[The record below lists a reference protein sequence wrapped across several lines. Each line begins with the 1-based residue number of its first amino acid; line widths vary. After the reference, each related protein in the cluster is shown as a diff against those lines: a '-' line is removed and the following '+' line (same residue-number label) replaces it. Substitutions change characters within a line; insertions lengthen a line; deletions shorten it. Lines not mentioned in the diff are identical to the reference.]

1 MALENTARWRGRIA
15 VYNAIVQRL
24 LLLLTLSVTVGCAPA
39 QRDVTPAP
47 ADTTP
52 STDASAAGRPDTHPR
67 PSADVVSVTTR
78 GVEGGYEFAVGVA
91 SPDTGCDRYAN
102 WWEVVSEEG
111 ELLYRRPL
119 AHSHVDEQ
127 PFVRSGGPVAI
138 EAETT
143 VWVRAHLHPIG
154 YGEQA
159 FRGSVAAGFEAVDP
173 PRDFALDL
181 VSAPP
186 APPSCRF

>member
-1 MALENTARWRGRIA
+1 MQRVALVLTLLMAL
-15 VYNAIVQRL
+15 
-24 LLLLTLSVTVGCAPA
+24 GCAPP
-39 QRDVTPAP
+39 QPGVD
-47 ADTTP
+47 ADSP
-52 STDASAAGRPDTHPR
+52 QAGPSAAASPPARPDTYPR

-78 GVEGGYEFAVGVA
+78 EVEGGYEFAVGIA

-127 PFVRSGGPVAI
+127 PFVRSGGPVPI
-138 EAETT
+138 DAETT

-181 VSAPP
+181 ADAPP
-186 APPSCRF
+186 APPLCRF